1 MKILVL
7 PHSPSVLL
15 AVVVAFSTLAP
26 VVAQEAGQE
35 NARSL
40 LMELKQRD
48 LDRQVASKQREIE
61 RTNGD
66 LRLARMQAQKLQES
80 IDATNSLMGDTAGYL
95 EQLQAQKAR
104 LEQVV
109 ELTALRIDAERQ
121 KVDGLKALGEAQFK
135 ALESVIKHIEETE
148 TRANLAGVEL
158 RLLNESANLEPVA
171 EGPGAKTPPELVDL
185 RKKASANRQA
195 LAAMDKSASEAM
207 RAAAQ
212 KLEAADVAAIK
223 AKRKAIDLGLDEKL
237 PANAAKS
244 PAPANEKPAA
254 DR

>member
-1 MKILVL
+1 MKKVISFRFRFSLLAAFV
-7 PHSPSVLL
+7 L
-15 AVVVAFSTLAP
+15 AVVQSQALAQD
-26 VVAQEAGQE
+26 AQPE

-48 LDRQVASKQREIE
+48 LERQVVAKQREIE

-66 LRLARMQAQKLQES
+66 LRLARTQAQKLQES
-80 IDATNSLMGDTAGYL
+80 IDATSSLMGDTSSYL
-95 EQLQAQKAR
+95 DQLIAQKAR

-109 ELTALRIDAERQ
+109 ELTTLRIDAEKQ

-148 TRANLAGVEL
+148 ARTNLATAEL
-158 RLLNESANLEPVA
+158 KILNDTPELEPVA
-171 EGPGAKTPPELVDL
+171 EGPSGTSKTPPEIVDL
-185 RKKASANRQA
+185 RKKAAANKQS

-207 RAAAQ
+207 RTAAV

-223 AKRKAIDLGLDEKL
+223 AKRKAVDLGLDEKQQ
-237 PANAAKS
+237 PAKTEK
-244 PAPANEKPAA
+244 APAE
-254 DR
+254 R

>member
-1 MKILVL
+1 M
-7 PHSPSVLL
+7 SS
-15 AVVVAFSTLAP
+15 AM
-26 VVAQEAGQE
+26 AQEAEPE

-40 LMELKQRD
+40 LLELKQRD
-48 LDRQVASKQREIE
+48 LERQVVSKQREIE

-80 IDATNSLMGDTAGYL
+80 IDATNSLMGDTSTYL
-95 EQLQAQKAR
+95 EQLLAQKTR

-109 ELTALRIDAERQ
+109 ELTSLRIDAERQ
-121 KVDGLKALGEAQFK
+121 KVDGLKALGDAQFK

-148 TRANLAGVEL
+148 TRANLVNAEL
-158 RLLNESANLEPVA
+158 RILNDTPNLEPVA
-171 EGPGAKTPPELVDL
+171 DGPSGTKTPPEIVEL
-185 RKKASANRQA
+185 RKKAAADRQT
-195 LAAMDKSASEAM
+195 LAAMDKSAGEAM
-207 RAAAQ
+207 RAAST

-237 PANAAKS
+237 PANAAK
-244 PAPANEKPAA
+244 APAEKPQG

>member
-1 MKILVL
+1 MKKLVI
-7 PHSPSVLL
+7 PHSRTFLL
-15 AVVVAFSTLAP
+15 AALCSVGALSPAQ
-26 VVAQEAGQE
+26 AQEADQE

-40 LMELKQRD
+40 LLELKQRD
-48 LDRQVASKQREIE
+48 LERQVVSKQREIE

-80 IDATNSLMGDTAGYL
+80 IDATNSLMGDTATYL
-95 EQLQAQKAR
+95 EQLQAQKTR

-109 ELTALRIDAERQ
+109 ELTSLRIDAERQ

-148 TRANLAGVEL
+148 TRANLVNAEL
-158 RLLNESANLEPVA
+158 KILSDTPNLEPVA
-171 EGPGAKTPPELVDL
+171 EGPGATRTPPEIVEL
-185 RKKASANRQA
+185 RKKAAAEKTA
-195 LAAMDKSASEAM
+195 LAALDKSAGEAM
-207 RAAAQ
+207 RSAAL

-237 PANAAKS
+237 PAGAEK
-244 PAPANEKPAA
+244 APAEKTPA

>member
-1 MKILVL
+1 MKKLVI
-7 PHSPSVLL
+7 PHSRSFLL
-15 AVVVAFSTLAP
+15 AAVIAVAAFSPAM
-26 VVAQEAGQE
+26 AQEADQE

-48 LDRQVASKQREIE
+48 LERQVVAKQREIE

-80 IDATNSLMGDTAGYL
+80 IDATNSLMGDTATYL
-95 EQLQAQKAR
+95 EQLQAQKGR

-109 ELTALRIDAERQ
+109 ELTSLRIDAEKQ

-148 TRANLAGVEL
+148 TRANLVGAEL
-158 RLLNESANLEPVA
+158 KVLNETPNLEPVA
-171 EGPGAKTPPELVDL
+171 EGPGGSKTPPEIVEL
-185 RKKASANRQA
+185 RKKAAADKQA
-195 LAAMDKSASEAM
+195 LAAMDKAASEAM
-207 RAAAQ
+207 RSAAL

-237 PANAAKS
+237 PAGAEK
-244 PAPANEKPAA
+244 APAEKAQG

>member
-1 MKILVL
+1 MKKLVT
-7 PHSPSVLL
+7 PHSRSFLVAALV
-15 AVVVAFSTLAP
+15 AVGAVSPAL
-26 VVAQEAGQE
+26 AQEADQE

-40 LMELKQRD
+40 LLELKQRD
-48 LDRQVASKQREIE
+48 LERQVVAKQREIE

-80 IDATNSLMGDTAGYL
+80 IDATNSLMGDTATYL
-95 EQLQAQKAR
+95 EQLQAQKMR

-109 ELTALRIDAERQ
+109 ELTSLRIDAEKQ

-135 ALESVIKHIEETE
+135 AIESVIKHIEETE
-148 TRANLAGVEL
+148 TRANLVNAEL
-158 RLLNESANLEPVA
+158 KILNDTPNLEPVA
-171 EGPGAKTPPELVDL
+171 EGPGSTRTPPEIVEL
-185 RKKASANRQA
+185 RKKASADKQT
-195 LAAMDKSASEAM
+195 LATMEKSAGEAM
-207 RAAAQ
+207 RSAAT

-237 PANAAKS
+237 PAGAAK
-244 PAPANEKPAA
+244 APAEKPPG

>member
-1 MKILVL
+1 MKKLVI
-7 PHSPSVLL
+7 PHSRSFLVAAL
-15 AVVVAFSTLAP
+15 AVGSALSAA
-26 VVAQEAGQE
+26 VAQEADQE

-40 LMELKQRD
+40 LLELKQRD
-48 LDRQVASKQREIE
+48 LERQVLSKQREIE

-80 IDATNSLMGDTAGYL
+80 IDATNSLVGDTATYL
-95 EQLQAQKAR
+95 EQLQAQKVR

-109 ELTALRIDAERQ
+109 ELTSLRIDAERQ
-121 KVDGLKALGEAQFK
+121 KVDGLKSLGEAQFK

-148 TRANLAGVEL
+148 TRANLVNAEL
-158 RLLNESANLEPVA
+158 RILNDTPNLEPVA
-171 EGPGAKTPPELVDL
+171 DGPSTSKTPPEIAEL
-185 RKKASANRQA
+185 RKKAAAEKLS
-195 LAAMDKSASEAM
+195 LAAMDKSAGDAM
-207 RAAAQ
+207 RTAAQ

-237 PANAAKS
+237 PANAAK
-244 PAPANEKPAA
+244 APAEKAQG

>member
-1 MKILVL
+1 MKKLVI
-7 PHSPSVLL
+7 PRSRSFFL
-15 AVVVAFSTLAP
+15 AVVLTAGAFSAL
-26 VVAQEAGQE
+26 VAQEADQE

-48 LDRQVASKQREIE
+48 LERQVVSKQREIE

-80 IDATNSLMGDTAGYL
+80 IDATNSLMGDTATYL
-95 EQLQAQKAR
+95 EQLQAQKTR

-109 ELTALRIDAERQ
+109 ELTTLRIDAEKQ

-148 TRANLAGVEL
+148 TRANLVNAEL
-158 RLLNESANLEPVA
+158 KILNDTPNLEPVA
-171 EGPGAKTPPELVDL
+171 EGPGGTRTPPEIVEL
-185 RKKASANRQA
+185 RKKASAEKVA
-195 LAAMDKSASEAM
+195 LAAMEKAAGEAM
-207 RAAAQ
+207 RTAAV

-237 PANAAKS
+237 PAGAEK
-244 PAPANEKPAA
+244 APAEKPAG